1 MLEPVWLVSTGE
13 PAPLEGV
20 KYTLQRG
27 SAARGEEGVVHRS
40 RKTLVIPQTIAIL
53 LAAFVLG
60 LPPGAAAHDIP
71 FDITLQVF
79 VRPEGRQLRLL
90 VRVPMSGMRDV
101 EIPRRGPGF
110 LDLARVDVS
119 LRNAATMW
127 LTDAIELYEGDRR
140 LPAPQIIAVRVSLP
154 SDRSFASYDEALVH
168 VVSGPRLPAETEL
181 YWEQG
186 LLDVLM
192 EYPIESDRSKFSV
205 RPGVERLGQRVI
217 TVLRFMPPGGT
228 VRAFEFSGNPGLV
241 RLDPRWHQAA
251 LRFVGQGFYHILD
264 GTDHLLFLLCLV
276 VPFRRFGP
284 LVAVVTSFT
293 AAHTLTLIGS
303 AFGIAPN
310 VLWFPPLV
318 ETLVAISIV
327 YIGLENIISPQLE
340 RRWLITFGFGLAHGF
355 AFSFALRDTLQFAGS
370 HLLTSLVAFNIGI
383 ELGQLLV
390 LVLFVP
396 AVELLFRFVVAER
409 LGTIVV
415 SAVIVHTGWHWMA
428 ERAERLSQFQF
439 RWPVF
444 DTLLLVGVLRALM
457 LVLIAAGLYW
467 LIFDVLRPAAER
479 KAKGPDATVGAEE
492 AGRS

>member
-1 MLEPVWLVSTGE
+1 M
-13 PAPLEGV
+13 
-20 KYTLQRG
+20 
-27 SAARGEEGVVHRS
+27 HRS
-40 RKTLVIPQTIAIL
+40 RKTFVIPQVVAVL
-53 LAAFVLG
+53 LAAFAVG
-60 LPPGAAAHDIP
+60 LPSRAAAHDIP

-110 LDLARVDVS
+110 LDLARVEAS
-119 LRNAATMW
+119 LRDATTMW
-127 LTDAIELYEGDRR
+127 LTEAIELYEEDRR
-140 LPAPQIIAVRVSLP
+140 LPAPQIVAARVSLP
-154 SDRSFASYDEALVH
+154 SDRSFASYDEALAH
-168 VVSGPRLPAETEL
+168 VVSGPRLPVETEL

-192 EYPIESDRSKFSV
+192 EYPIESDRSRFSV

-217 TVLRFMPPGGT
+217 TVLRFIPPGGS

-241 RLDPRWHQAA
+241 QLDPRWHQAA
-251 LRFVGQGFYHILD
+251 LRFVALGFSHIL
-264 GTDHLLFLLCLV
+264 GGMDHLLFLLCLV
-276 VPFRRFGP
+276 VPFRRLGP

-293 AAHTLTLIGS
+293 AAHTLTLVGA

-327 YIGLENIISPQLE
+327 YMALENIISPQLK

-355 AFSFALRDTLQFAGS
+355 AFSFVLRDSLQFAGS
-370 HLLTSLVAFNIGI
+370 HLLTSLVAFNVGI
-383 ELGQLLV
+383 ELAQVLV

-396 AVELLFRFVVAER
+396 ALELLFRFVVAER

-444 DTLLLVGVLRALM
+444 DALLLVGVLRVLM

-467 LIFDVLRPAAER
+467 LIFEVLAPPTER
-479 KAKGPDATVGAEE
+479 KTKQPDAAIGAEE

>member
-1 MLEPVWLVSTGE
+1 
-13 PAPLEGV
+13 
-20 KYTLQRG
+20 
-27 SAARGEEGVVHRS
+27 VHRS
-40 RKTLVIPQTIAIL
+40 RKTFGIPQTIVVL
-53 LAAFVLG
+53 LAACILG
-60 LPPGAAAHDIP
+60 MPSRAAAHDIP

-90 VRVPMSGMRDV
+90 MRVPMSGMRDV

-110 LDLARVDVS
+110 LDLARVEPS
-119 LRNAATMW
+119 LRDATTMW
-127 LTDAIELYEGDRR
+127 LTEAIELYEEDRR
-140 LPAPQIIAVRVSLP
+140 LPAPRIVAARVSLP
-154 SDRSFASYDEALVH
+154 SDRSFASYDEALAH
-168 VVSGPRLPAETEL
+168 VVTGPRLPQETEL

-192 EYPIESDRSKFSV
+192 EYSIESDQSKFSV

-217 TVLRFMPPGGT
+217 TVLRFIPPGGA

-251 LRFVGQGFYHILD
+251 LRFVQLGFFHILD
-264 GTDHLLFLLCLV
+264 GMDHLLFLLCLV
-276 VPFRRFGP
+276 IPFRRLGP

-310 VLWFPPLV
+310 VLWFPPLI
-318 ETLVAISIV
+318 ETLVEMSIV
-327 YIGLENIISPQLE
+327 YIALENIISPQLK

-355 AFSFALRDTLQFAGS
+355 AFSFVLRDSLQFAGS
-370 HLLTSLVAFNIGI
+370 HLLTSLVAFNVGI
-383 ELGQLLV
+383 ELAQLLV

-396 AVELLFRFVVAER
+396 ALEVLFRFVVAER

-444 DTLLLVGVLRALM
+444 DALLLVGVLRALM
-457 LVLIAAGLYW
+457 LVLMAAGLYW
-467 LIFDVLRPAAER
+467 LIFEVLGPAAER
-479 KAKGPDATVGAEE
+479 KNKRPDATIGAEE